1 VFLNQLETQPHDDS
15 SKNDLD
21 IGEQGEGMGQP
32 EINIPMAKLSANIDP
47 SPTSPSRINTLSS
60 DEEKQKSKSLERT
73 GNSPA
78 KELREPTM
86 EHLYMG
92 GSLGNNLPWGDQ
104 QIPEL
109 VDEVIDI

>member
-1 VFLNQLETQPHDDS
+1 VFLNQLETQPHDDI

-21 IGEQGEGMGQP
+21 IGEQEEGMGQP

-47 SPTSPSRINTLSS
+47 SPTSP
-60 DEEKQKSKSLERT
+60 LEHT

-92 GSLGNNLPWGDQ
+92 GSLGNNLP
-104 QIPEL
+104 
-109 VDEVIDI
+109 